1 MRHPEPWYLR
11 KRIMWPLAY
20 LISASLIVAAFWWN
34 IPVTNPLTG
43 LRENYGARVQR
54 LGHTLLTPTR
64 SLSVAFSAHSQ
75 ISVLLVGLD
84 HVPEKHGEEPV
95 HRSDSLILATTD
107 FTTKQVRLLS
117 IPRDGWAMHYEG
129 GTERGY
135 DKLAHTYALG
145 GIERTSETIE
155 HLVGITPDF
164 YVTVKFEGLAKLI
177 DALGGLTVDVE
188 KNMNYD
194 DRRGNLHIHFKQGV
208 QHLTGEEVVAY
219 ARFRHDTWGDIARM
233 ERQQKVM
240 RLLLSELMSARNIPR
255 LPALV
260 HAMCECVETN
270 LSPDQLLA
278 LAQHADEYSPAG
290 IQTQT
295 LMSYNNQEPGHKIDL
310 PGAPHSV
317 SAQAIIESDVEHA
330 RAFLLDL
337 APPPPEPQSAEAGA
351 AEQAAPTVPAG
362 EPPSTT
368 GEGSG

>member
-1 MRHPEPWYLR
+1 
-11 KRIMWPLAY
+11 
-20 LISASLIVAAFWWN
+20 
-34 IPVTNPLTG
+34 VTNRLTG
-43 LRENYGARVQR
+43 VRENYGAQVRR
-54 LGHTLLTPTR
+54 LGQSLLTPKR
-64 SLSVAFSAHSQ
+64 SLTVAFSAHNQ
-75 ISVLLVGLD
+75 VSVLLVGLD

-107 FTTKQVRLLS
+107 FATKQVRLLS
-117 IPRDGWAMHYEG
+117 IPRDGWAMHYQG

-145 GIERTSETIE
+145 GIERTSETIG

-177 DALGGLTVDVE
+177 DALGGLTVDIE

-260 HAMCECVETN
+260 NAMGECVETN

-295 LMSYNNQEPGHKIDL
+295 LMSYNNQEPGHEIDL
-310 PGAPHSV
+310 PGASHGV
-317 SAQAIIESDVEHA
+317 SAQAILESDVELA

-337 APPPPEPQSAEAGA
+337 SPPPPPPPEEAGA
-351 AEQAAPTVPAG
+351 ADQAAPPEDAG
-362 EPPSTT
+362 ET
-368 GEGSG
+368 GTAREGSG